1 MLFAGSREHWS
12 WEEDAF
18 PPVAFCIRALVLDG
32 LRVSPFDRHAE
43 GGAELRKLGL
53 DANLWHHWLNSIL
66 RQRATL
72 SDLLRVPGPEREP
85 DSAFQAARAA
95 AEILRKPGSFC
106 PGSVQLQARLDQLWE
121 AYAPIGETWKWRM
134 SDVGKRVGSGR
145 GQRALWQALTPFQE
159 RLPTFSVLLVDYPEP
174 TVMPL
179 PPGACL
185 IAPAADPEKYRRQV
199 VGAARGLA
207 TQR

>member
-1 MLFAGSREHWS
+1 MLLAGSRDRWS

-43 GGAELRKLGL
+43 GDAELRKLGL
-53 DANLWHHWLNSIL
+53 DATLWHQWLNSIL

-72 SDLLRVPGPEREP
+72 SDLAKVPGPERER

-95 AEILRKPGSFC
+95 GEILRKPGSFC
-106 PGSVQLQARLDQLWE
+106 PGPIQLQARLDQLWE
-121 AYAPIGETWKWRM
+121 AYAPIGETWKWRV

-145 GQRALWQALTPFQE
+145 QQRALWQALTPFQE
-159 RLPTFSVLLVDYPEP
+159 RLPTFSVLLVDYPKP

-185 IAPAADPEKYRRQV
+185 IAPAADPEEYRRQV